1 MTTRFE
7 NIKTDLNELE
17 NEGLIKNEA
26 LIKIYGMVQEIEDL
40 IEHNDF
46 DMWDLYEILDTL
58 EEEIEKA
65 RY

>member
-40 IEHNDF
+40 IEYNDF

>member
-26 LIKIYGMVQEIEDL
+26 LIKIYGMVQEMTL
-40 IEHNDF
+40 ICGTY
-46 DMWDLYEILDTL
+46 MKY
-58 EEEIEKA
+58 
-65 RY
+65 